1 MMKGNKDLRFVSI
14 FVLIQFF
21 LFPTAGKAFDDRA
34 HITLSRRA
42 TEISTLDTALKS
54 NLSFEFFNG
63 KDVAVFNGRSV
74 IELIEDGSVD
84 EDRPILWR
92 PRHHFHNPRLNWDEA
107 GWQPPP
113 LSVQFGESSV
123 IWSQDSNQSVGG
135 KHSWHDAR
143 DTYFQALTAMSKS
156 ERERLYGE
164 TFKSL
169 GHLIHLVQDAAV
181 PSHTRNDSH
190 LNYKGIGDPDAFHGW
205 AEGQEA
211 TIAGTNPLPF
221 NTSLLN
227 QTNPNA
233 FAPLPIS
240 RIIDSTDGDI
250 GSWALT
256 PGADL
261 GIAEYSSANFYSD
274 DTVNSPSFQFPLPAQ
289 VEVRAPEPDATGTR
303 LRRYV
308 YFRSGFGEQDYPLAV
323 ASALAPYVLDPIA
336 TPTES
341 GLDDKVFT
349 GYGAKLFP
357 RAIGSS
363 AGLIDY
369 FFRGQIDSVGPGFVL
384 VPWEQRPTS
393 ISVSGVKIVVPGG
406 GEQTGAG
413 TMRLVLLHR
422 NHFTGEPQGDLSPGP
437 TPPVVTSNEIP
448 FIISSQT
455 QTVTFPFAT
464 DLPFPTTAPPPE
476 LGCCYGHMY
485 MGIIVYRGTLGQET
499 NNAVVASGY
508 CAASGEKWERYYSFE
523 RSTVDAYI
531 GEC

>member
-1 MMKGNKDLRFVSI
+1 MKTTKPLLFLVL
-14 FVLIQFF
+14 FVLFQ
-21 LFPTAGKAFDDRA
+21 LQHSAEGFDDRA
-34 HITLSRRA
+34 HTSLSGRA
-42 TEISTLDTALKS
+42 AQVSGLDNYLQV
-54 NLSFEFFNG
+54 NLTFEFPARSDQIIHN
-63 KDVAVFNGRSV
+63 DRSV
-74 IELIEDGSVD
+74 RQLIQDGSVD

-113 LSVQFGESSV
+113 LSVQFSESSV
-123 IWSQDSNQSVGG
+123 IWSQHSNQSIGG

-143 DTYFQALTAMSKS
+143 DTYFQALTAMSQS